1 MLVLAVLLTCLMITV
16 MITDITRFIIPNLL
30 VLSIILL
37 YPVLLYFASTMPD
50 WKTALL
56 VGFASFVVGF
66 GIFALNLMGGGDIK
80 LFTVASI
87 FVGKDNFFEFIFL
100 VSLLGGGLALFLV
113 IIRPIV
119 PFIASKIK
127 KLEQIPRVL
136 TVGQPAPYGVAIALA
151 FIYMLWSGKIPGVI
165 L

>member
-37 YPVLLYFASTMPD
+37 YPVLLYLAPVMPD

-56 VGFASFVVGF
+56 VGLASFVVGF
-66 GIFALNLMGGGDIK
+66 GIFAFNLMGGGDIK
-80 LFTVASI
+80 LFAIAAVFI
-87 FVGKDNFFEFIFL
+87 GKDNFFEFIFL
-100 VSLLGGGLALFLV
+100 VSLLGGGLALLLV
-113 IIRPIV
+113 SIRPIV

-127 KLEQIPRVL
+127 KIEQIPKVL
-136 TVGQPAPYGVAIALA
+136 TIGQPAPYGVAIALA
-151 FIYMLWSGKIPGVI
+151 FIYMLWSGKIPGVN